1 VNIHEFEAK
10 EIFAARGIPVP
21 KGQVA
26 DTPEAAV
33 AAAKLLS
40 TAKVVVKSQ
49 IHAGGRGKGAIVDS
63 SPAVHGVAV
72 VSSPEAAGA
81 HAAKLLGRAL
91 RTHQTLPQGQV
102 VKRVLVEE
110 ASDIAKELY
119 AGIVLDRDTSRVA
132 FIVSTEGGMD
142 IEEVADK
149 TPDRIF
155 RQGIDVVTGFQ
166 PYHGRKLADALQ
178 LKGNTAKQ
186 AASLFAKLYAMY
198 VETDASMVEINPL
211 VITGKGDVI
220 ALDGKVNFDD
230 NAMFR
235 QKAIASLRDLDEE
248 DPKERD
254 AHDAGLQYV
263 ALEGNIGCLVNGAGL
278 AMATMDIIKYCG
290 GQPAN
295 FLDVG
300 GGATAEQVTQAFKI
314 ILADH
319 NVKAI
324 LVNIFGG
331 IAKCDVIASGIIT
344 AAKEVG
350 LHLPLVVRLEGTNVE
365 QGKKLLAESGLAIEP
380 ANDML
385 DAAKKAV
392 AAAAK
397 GGAR

>member
-10 EIFAARGIPVP
+10 QIFAARGIPVP

-26 DTPEAAV
+26 DTPEAVV
-33 AAAKLLS
+33 AAAKLLA
-40 TAKVVVKSQ
+40 TPKVVVKAQ
-49 IHAGGRGKGAIVDS
+49 IHAGGRGKGTVIGQPD
-63 SPAVHGVAV
+63 VHGVAV
-72 VSSPEAAGA
+72 VSSPEKAGE
-81 HAAKLLGRAL
+81 HAAKLLGNAL
-91 RTHQTLPQGQV
+91 ATHQTGPEGQV

-110 ASDIAKELY
+110 ASAIAKELY
-119 AGIVLDRDTSRVA
+119 AGIVLDRDTSRVT
-132 FIVSTEGGMD
+132 FMVSTEGGMD
-142 IEEVADK
+142 IEAVAEK
-149 TPDRIF
+149 TPERIF
-155 RQGIDVVTGFQ
+155 RQSIDPVTGFQ
-166 PYHGRKLADALQ
+166 GFHGRKLAAALK
-178 LKGNTAKQ
+178 LTGNTGKQ
-186 AASLFAKLYAMY
+186 AAALFAKLYAMY
-198 VETDASMVEINPL
+198 VETDAALMEINPL
-211 VITGKGDVI
+211 VITDKGDVI

-235 QKAIASLRDLDEE
+235 QPDIAALRDVDEE
-248 DPKERD
+248 DPKERA

-278 AMATMDIIKYCG
+278 AMATMDMIKYCG

-314 ILADH
+314 ILADK
-319 NVKAI
+319 NVRAI

-350 LHLPLVVRLEGTNVE
+350 LHLPLVVRLEGTNVDL
-365 QGKKLLAESGLAIEP
+365 GKKLLSESNLAIEP

-385 DAAKKAV
+385 DAAQKAV
-392 AAAAK
+392 AQAAK
-397 GGAR
+397 GVTP

>member
-1 VNIHEFEAK
+1 MNIHEFEAK

-21 KGQVA
+21 HGQVA
-26 DTPEAAV
+26 DTPEAAQ
-33 AAAKLLS
+33 AAAVAVGS
-40 TAKVVVKSQ
+40 AKVVVKAQ
-49 IHAGGRGKGAIVDS
+49 IHAGGRGKGCVVGAAD
-63 SPAVHGVAV
+63 VHGVKV
-72 VSSPEAAGA
+72 VSSPQAAGE
-81 HAAKLLGRAL
+81 HARNLLGQAL
-91 RTHQTLPQGQV
+91 HTHQTLPQGQV

-119 AGIVLDRDTSRVA
+119 AGIVLDRDASRVS

-142 IEEVADK
+142 IEAVAAN
-149 TPDRIF
+149 TPERIT

-166 PYHGRKLADALQ
+166 PFYGRKLALALG
-178 LKGNTAKQ
+178 LAGKTAQQ

-198 VETDASMVEINPL
+198 VATDASLVEINPL
-211 VITGKGDVI
+211 VVTGAGDII

-235 QKAIASLRDLDEE
+235 QKEIAAMRDVDEE

-254 AHDAGLQYV
+254 AHDAGLSYV

-300 GGATAEQVTQAFKI
+300 GGATAEMVTQAFKI
-314 ILADH
+314 ILADSH
-319 NVKAI
+319 VKAI

-331 IAKCDVIASGIIT
+331 IAKCDVIAHGIIT

-350 LHLPLVVRLEGTNVE
+350 LHLPLVVRLEGTNVDL
-365 QGKKLLAESGLAIEP
+365 GKKLLSESKLAIES

-385 DAAKKAV
+385 DAAQKVV
-392 AAAAK
+392 AAAK
-397 GGAR
+397 RGVAR